1 MLRFEQLSVGDE
13 LPSLVKPAISRLQL
27 ALYAS
32 AGADHNP
39 IHVDDAAARFGGLPG
54 VIAHGMLT
62 MGFLGQLLTQW
73 VPQRQVLGFSA
84 RFVGMAYPDDV
95 ITCTGQIVGKRIEGG
110 RNLVDL
116 AIAANNQKGETLQ
129 SGTATVALP

>member
-1 MLRFEQLSVGDE
+1 MLRFEQVSVGDD
-13 LPSLVKPAISRLQL
+13 LPALVKPAISRLQL

-39 IHVDDAAARFGGLPG
+39 IHVDEAAARFGGLPG

-73 VPQRQVLGFSA
+73 VPRRQVSSFSA
-84 RFVGMAYPDDV
+84 RFVGMAFPDDV
-95 ITCTGQIVGKRIEGG
+95 ITCTGKIVGKRVEGG

-116 AIAANNQKGETLQ
+116 AIAATNQKGETLQ
-129 SGTATVALP
+129 SGTATVTLP

>member
-39 IHVDDAAARFGGLPG
+39 IHVDDAAARFGGLSG

-95 ITCTGQIVGKRIEGG
+95 ITCAGQVVGKRVEGG

>member
-1 MLRFEQLSVGDE
+1 MLRFEQVSVGDD
-13 LPSLVKPAISRLQL
+13 LPPLVKPAISRLQL

-62 MGFLGQLLTQW
+62 MGFLGQLLTRW
-73 VPQRQVLGFSA
+73 VPRRQVLSLSA
-84 RFVGMAYPDDV
+84 RFVGMAFPDDV
-95 ITCTGQIVGKRIEGG
+95 ITCTGKIVGKRVEGG

-116 AIAANNQKGETLQ
+116 AIAATNQKGETLQ
-129 SGTATVALP
+129 SGTATVTLP

>member
-1 MLRFEQLSVGDE
+1 MLQFEQVSIGDK
-13 LPSLVKPAISRLQL
+13 LPALVKPAINRLQL

-54 VIAHGMLT
+54 VIAHAMLT
-62 MGFLGQLLTQW
+62 MGFLGQVLTQW
-73 VPQRQVLGFSA
+73 VPRRDVLSFSA
-84 RFVGMAYPDDV
+84 RFVGMAFPDDV
-95 ITCTGQIVGKRIEGG
+95 ITCTGTIVGKRTDAG

-116 AIAANNQKGETLQ
+116 TVEVTNQKGNTLQ
-129 SGTATVALP
+129 S